1 MPVSGVTQPLG
12 FLLIP
17 AAWPGGAAVT
27 MEAQSRRA
35 AGVGRGRAGQGRAVP
50 GGPSGWGARRVGP
63 GLGVGGPA
71 DLTLGGARGRPCG
84 LRCC

>member
-35 AGVGRGRAGQGRAVP
+35 AGVGRGRAGQCRAGQAVGEP
-50 GGPSGWGARRVGP
+50 GGWALDWGWGVQP
-63 GLGVGGPA
+63 
-71 DLTLGGARGRPCG
+71 T
-84 LRCC
+84 